1 MEGDA
6 MKRLRI
12 ILLLSFAPV
21 ASYGQQLNPGEAATI
36 EAAWASGARL
46 VNTTVPLRR
55 GFDINSPLENISIDS
70 TGTAHTVTRFWE
82 RIEIRLPKIG
92 LADHMAC
99 LMVNSK
105 CKALPV
111 GARLDKK
118 NGILSWHVP
127 NAYKGD
133 FDLVFLQPGSGVAS
147 VRVTAGK
154 GP

>member
-1 MEGDA
+1 
-6 MKRLRI
+6 MKRLPLV
-12 ILLLSFAPV
+12 LLIFFGPTISQ
-21 ASYGQQLNPGEAATI
+21 GQQLTPSEAATI
-36 EAAWASGARL
+36 EAAWASGTRL
-46 VNTTVPLRR
+46 VNVTVPLRR
-55 GFDINSPLENISIDS
+55 GFDVNSAFENISTDA
-70 TGTAHTVTRFWE
+70 TGTARTVTKFWE
-82 RIEIRLPKIG
+82 RIEIHLPQMG
-92 LADHMAC
+92 PADHMAC

-147 VRVTAGK
+147 VRVLAGK
-154 GP
+154 GSN